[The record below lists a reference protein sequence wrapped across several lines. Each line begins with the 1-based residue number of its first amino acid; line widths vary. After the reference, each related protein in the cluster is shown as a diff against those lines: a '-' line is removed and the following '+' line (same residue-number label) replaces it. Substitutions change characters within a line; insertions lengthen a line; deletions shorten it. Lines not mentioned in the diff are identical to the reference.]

1 MQPVIKCLAHP
12 PDGRLLFRRFG
23 LVISKLGNMTVK
35 ILDVLNE
42 HIPEAATG
50 FNIIFSYPCG

>member
-1 MQPVIKCLAHP
+1 MAGCYFDVLALCS
-12 PDGRLLFRRFG
+12 RSSE
-23 LVISKLGNMTVK
+23 IK
-35 ILDVLNE
+35 ILDVLTE